1 MYNIDNNAWFFNY
14 YTNQISNSTLRAD
27 FQGVININGYTYKDS
42 FDALKNYFG
51 NQLQISCL
59 GYYIRFKDNVLL
71 QILLDNNYG
80 DGIGITYEKAENVT
94 TSFSSTLFKNN
105 TNITSFNELKEFKNV
120 TYLNG
125 ESFYRCSSLESID
138 LSNIND
144 IGYNCFDS
152 CNSLASVGDLSKMTR
167 IKRYIFVNC
176 GSLTNITGLGNVTLI
191 EGNAFQYCS
200 SLKTIDDLSNV
211 TEIWSSAFRYTNI
224 ERLNLTNKLTTL
236 LDRVFEGCKS
246 LVSVGDLSSVT
257 SIRSNVFSGCTSLV
271 SVGDLSSATSI
282 GENAFRTCTSLV
294 SVGDLS
300 SATSIGQ
307 NAFRNCTSLTKL
319 DFSVLKSIGTQAFYN
334 NGLTTLIIRTNT
346 VCTISTTYNGHTFM
360 QNCIL
365 YVPDNLVDSYKTTEG
380 WSSYPDNIKPLSEYV
395 G

>member
-1 MYNIDNNAWFFNY
+1 MF
-14 YTNQISNSTLRAD
+14 
-27 FQGVININGYTYKDS
+27 
-42 FDALKNYFG
+42 
-51 NQLQISCL
+51 
-59 GYYIRFKDNVLL
+59 
-71 QILLDNNYG
+71 
-80 DGIGITYEKAENVT
+80 
-94 TSFSSTLFKNN
+94 
-105 TNITSFNELKEFKNV
+105 
-120 TYLNG
+120 
-125 ESFYRCSSLESID
+125 
-138 LSNIND
+138 
-144 IGYNCFDS
+144 
-152 CNSLASVGDLSKMTR
+152 
-167 IKRYIFVNC
+167 IF
-176 GSLTNITGLGNVTLI
+176 
-191 EGNAFQYCS
+191 
-200 SLKTIDDLSNV
+200 KTIDDLSNV

-257 SIRSNVFSGCTSLV
+257 SIRSNVFSG
-271 SVGDLSSATSI
+271 
-282 GENAFRTCTSLV
+282 CTSLV